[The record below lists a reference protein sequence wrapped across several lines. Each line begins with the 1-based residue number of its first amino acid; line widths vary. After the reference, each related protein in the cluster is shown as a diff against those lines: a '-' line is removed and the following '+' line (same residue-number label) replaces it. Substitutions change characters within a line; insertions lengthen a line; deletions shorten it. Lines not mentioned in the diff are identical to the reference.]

1 MAKWYEYVFPGVGS
15 LIKSGTKAVEKGVK
29 NLTGANER
37 DRARQDYEAGQE
49 AATNYVRGGFGR
61 SRGDLKKYSY
71 YEPLKDINKGF
82 SAARGDLSSG
92 FDTASGRYGTPE
104 ATQTKEQLLNRAIG
118 RGGFSPEQIDL
129 MKANAREEFGTSL
142 REGVRNINPYY
153 GDSYGGGITGEKVGR
168 FVADIAG
175 RRASAT
181 RDIDIQN
188 ATRARDEQAGA
199 ISELNRLTAEQ
210 SQLDI
215 GKGQGLS
222 GLSQNRASAL
232 ANLSQALGINLT
244 NLSTEEAELL
254 ANIATGGAAQTV
266 STRKT
271 AGYMNELA
279 QLAEIIGAAKKPG
292 GTTGGGAG
300 GG

>member
-1 MAKWYEYVFPGVGS
+1 MAKWYQIGALGNATVKYLGK
-15 LIKSGTKAVEKGVK
+15 LTKKV
-29 NLTGANER
+29 TGADER
-37 DRARQDYEAGQE
+37 ARARQDYEAGQK
-49 AATNYVRGGFGR
+49 AATDLVRGGFGR
-61 SRGDLKKYSY
+61 SRGDLKKYAYS
-71 YEPLKDINKGF
+71 EPLKNINKGF

-92 FDTASGRYGTPE
+92 FDTASGRYSTPE
-104 ATQTKEQLLNRAIG
+104 ATQTREQLFNRAIG
-118 RGGFSPEQIDL
+118 RGGFSPEQIDS

-215 GKGQGLS
+215 GKGEGLS
-222 GLSQNRASAL
+222 GLSQNKASAL
-232 ANLSQALGINLT
+232 ANLSQELGINLA
-244 NLSTEEAELL
+244 NLSTEEAKLL

-279 QLAEIIGAAKKPG
+279 QLADIIGEVGGAAKKL
-292 GTTGGGAG
+292 GGG
-300 GG
+300 